1 VSATDALWAI
11 GRAAWPELDAPRAA
25 FDACAARAGGGGELR
40 ADDLYLACACATGDA
55 AAIAALEGAHA
66 ASLQAVVARFARSAD
81 GDELRDLIRLRLCL
95 GEPGVPPKIAAYGG
109 RGRLETWLR
118 AAALRVCLAA
128 IRDEEPAPPA
138 LVDRIDD
145 AELAVIEARY
155 RSAFRAAF
163 AAAVA
168 RLSQAKRL
176 VLELALGHRL
186 TIDQLGIALG
196 IDRATAAQ
204 RLASARQGLRAATMA
219 ELRASL
225 ALDETAFGT
234 LERQV
239 DTLVDVAPARRPR

>member
-25 FDACAARAGGGGELR
+25 FDACVERAGGGELR
-40 ADDLYLACACATGDA
+40 ADDLYLACACATGDE
-55 AAIAALEGAHA
+55 AAIAALEGAHE
-66 ASLQAVVARFARSAD
+66 ASLQAVVARFARS
-81 GDELRDLIRLRLCL
+81 GDELRQLIRLRLFEA
-95 GEPGVPPKIAAYGG
+95 EPGAAPRIAAYGG

-118 AAALRVCLAA
+118 VAALRVCLAA

-138 LVDRIDD
+138 LADRFDD
-145 AELAVIEARY
+145 AELAVIEVRY

-176 VLELALGHRL
+176 VLELGLAHRL
-186 TIDQLGIALG
+186 TVDQLGIVLG

-204 RLASARQGLRAATMA
+204 RLATARQGLRAATMA

-239 DTLVDVAPARRPR
+239 DTVVDASPARRPR

>member
-1 VSATDALWAI
+1 MSATDALWAI

-25 FDACAARAGGGGELR
+25 FDACGARAGGGALR
-40 ADDLYLACACATGDA
+40 ADDLYLACACATGDE
-55 AAIAALEGAHA
+55 AAIAALAGAHE
-66 ASLQAVVARFARSAD
+66 ASLPAVVARYARS
-81 GDELRDLIRLRLCL
+81 GDELRQLIRVRLFEA
-95 GEPGVPPKIAAYGG
+95 EPGAAPKIAGYGG

-118 AAALRVCLAA
+118 AGALRVCLAA

-138 LVDRIDD
+138 LADRIDD
-145 AELAVIEARY
+145 AELAVIEVRY

-168 RLSQAKRL
+168 RLDPARRL

-204 RLASARQGLRAATMA
+204 RLATARQGLRAATMA